1 VLDHSIDE
9 MPAET
14 ARARLVPRFTIRTL
28 LVIITL
34 AAIIFVM
41 IGTATRGQYWAWG
54 VTIGLVSVV
63 ITAFAHAAWFG
74 IVWMFMRMSHGQPAS
89 LELATRQGGDSRA
102 PEAVASFGSEL
113 PSRHAGQ
120 ASL

>member
-1 VLDHSIDE
+1 VLDHPIDE
-9 MPAET
+9 MPAES

-28 LVIITL
+28 LVMITL
-34 AAIIFVM
+34 AAIVFVM

-74 IVWMFMRMSHGQPAS
+74 IVWMFMRMSQGQPAPIAS
-89 LELATRQGGDSRA
+89 AMPPGGDLRA

-113 PSRHAGQ
+113 PSRHAGH
-120 ASL
+120 APL